1 MDLFNDIDFN
11 DDNDILTSSILSN
24 DVKEIAHRFA
34 EEIDWMKVSYEIYD
48 HYLIILDKD
57 SYEDYNKGE
66 QLTFDNVKLPFNPD
80 CICLTFKF
88 NNNYTRIEYIQVYPY
103 MYSTNKTRISDDD
116 FYAIK
121 FANILYDEYN
131 IITDKIIYGYDDI
144 TYNNVRDSFCV
155 IYNRRRVKSNN
166 DYTISDGFANNFPK
180 LLNIKSECIANI
192 VYVRQ
197 LSIQD
202 ETTCISLLNSLL
214 KQFNKVMVNT
224 CTTCID
230 NIPIYQLDK
239 KNPKFFDILADN
251 SEIRYD
257 GDDYAIIDKNKI
269 NKLNKLNLMEKMNK
283 GKCQQKY
290 INENLFDDFD
300 DILNDTDNN
309 SEILG
314 NQLLPVEKYLLDF
327 FITHDNEDYQYEIYQ
342 TYLIIKSKLSKNIGE
357 FKTPDNDIIPIA
369 VDDIFCIIKF
379 DNTHKNIDYII
390 FNKYDDDENDTVII
404 KLPLFTLQIDLY
416 EQFKVK
422 IKSIYIST
430 NRWHKTLTYGN
441 ADIIA
446 RKAYRGFIENRNIP
460 ENAYE
465 NIPSKILKIGIPKFL
480 TASGEYIDKIYVT
493 TLRFSNI
500 TICFSFLNQLY
511 IHTKDG
517 MVVVDTMNGIKIKDK
532 NFISHKKL
540 IDDRILKE
548 LFYTD
553 MRWFTLHRLFFERL
567 KDKNILKENINQNH
581 LYKSLVESIAIS
593 VKKSIN
599 EDKYDYGHHTPSSHL
614 KQRIQRVLTN
624 KFGYASLREVSRRI
638 GNRDFYIANRTN
650 VPNYPSKFEM
660 AVVERSKKNEDNFR
674 IPISRKGEMDILS
687 DDNIKYVLFP
697 RYIGT
702 SNIDYIVYILDKDD
716 IKEIYDNLKSILDR
730 CKEEIKQGKR
740 DRKTIKVNKSISD
753 KWKNFLAPTAG
764 ADGVC
769 LSNNCLKEL
778 AIDTFKLYNNMY

>member
-24 DVKEIAHRFA
+24 DVEEIAKLFVKN
-34 EEIDWMKVSYEIYD
+34 IDWMKVSYEIYE
-48 HYLIILDKD
+48 HYVIMIDAESYCDSFKDKIYKTIDGD
-57 SYEDYNKGE
+57 S
-66 QLTFDNVKLPFNPD
+66 LPYNPD
-80 CICLTFKF
+80 SICVIFKF
-88 NNNYTRIEYIQVYPY
+88 NETYAQIEYIQVYPY
-103 MYSTNKTRISDDD
+103 LYSINRHIINDDD
-116 FYAIK
+116 FYIIK
-121 FANILYDEYN
+121 FANILYDEYS
-131 IITDKIIYGYDDI
+131 IITQKIIYGFEQI
-144 TYNNVRDSFCV
+144 TYNNIKERFGLS
-155 IYNRRRVKSNN
+155 YNKNRQLSND
-166 DYTISDGFANNFPK
+166 DYKVSNGFATNFPK
-180 LLNIKSECIANI
+180 LLNINQINIARI
-192 VYVRQ
+192 VYIRKIF
-197 LSIQD
+197 IQD
-202 ETTCISLLNSLL
+202 ESTFISLLNSLL
-214 KQFNKVMVNT
+214 KQFNKIILDVS
-224 CTTCID
+224 TTYID
-230 NIPIYQLDK
+230 NIPIYKYDT
-239 KNPKFFDILADN
+239 KNLQFFNVLTTNFETTKIGEENIIITKDI
-251 SEIRYD
+251 
-257 GDDYAIIDKNKI
+257 I

-300 DILNDTDNN
+300 DILNDTGNN
-309 SEILG
+309 PEILG
-314 NQLLPVEKYLLDF
+314 NQLLPVEEYLLNF
-327 FITHDNEDYQYEIYQ
+327 FKTHDNEDYQYEIYQ
-342 TYLIIKSKLSKNIGE
+342 TYLIIKSKLSKNMGE

-379 DNTHKNIDYII
+379 DNKHKNIDYII
-390 FNKYDDDENDTVII
+390 FNKYDCETNTVRI

-430 NRWHKTLTYGN
+430 NRWRETLTYGN
-441 ADIIA
+441 PDIIA
-446 RKAYRGFIENRNIP
+446 RQAYRGFIENRNIP

-480 TASGEYIDKIYVT
+480 TATGKEIRNIYIT

-500 TICFSFLNQLY
+500 TICFSFLYQLY
-511 IHTKDG
+511 
-517 MVVVDTMNGIKIKDK
+517 MQSYSLYVDTMNGIKIKDK
-532 NFISHKKL
+532 NFVSHKKL
-540 IDDRILKE
+540 RDNRILRE

-553 MRWFTLHRLFFERL
+553 ERWFLLGFGYFKEL
-567 KDKNILKENINQNH
+567 KFKNILKENINQNH

-624 KFGYASLREVSRRI
+624 KFGYASLREVSMRI

-660 AVVERSKKNEDNFR
+660 AVVERSKNNEDNFR

-702 SNIDYIVYILDKDD
+702 NNIDYIVYILDKDD
-716 IKEIYDNLKSILDR
+716 IKEIYDKLKSILDR

-753 KWKNFLAPTAG
+753 KWKNFLAPTPG

-778 AIDTFKLYNNMY
+778 AVDTFKLYDKNY

>member
-48 HYLIILDKD
+48 HYLIMLDKD
-57 SYEDYNKGE
+57 CYKDYNKGE

-80 CICLTFKF
+80 CIYLTFKF

-121 FANILYDEYN
+121 FANILYDEYE

-155 IYNRRRVKSNN
+155 IYNRRRAKSNN
-166 DYTISDGFANNFPK
+166 DYTISDGFASNFPK

-257 GDDYAIIDKNKI
+257 GDDYAIIDKNTI
-269 NKLNKLNLMEKMNK
+269 NKLKQVSEKMN
-283 GKCQQKY
+283 
-290 INENLFDDFD
+290 
-300 DILNDTDNN
+300 NN
-309 SEILG
+309 
-314 NQLLPVEKYLLDF
+314 Q
-327 FITHDNEDYQYEIYQ
+327 
-342 TYLIIKSKLSKNIGE
+342 
-357 FKTPDNDIIPIA
+357 
-369 VDDIFCIIKF
+369 
-379 DNTHKNIDYII
+379 
-390 FNKYDDDENDTVII
+390 
-404 KLPLFTLQIDLY
+404 
-416 EQFKVK
+416 
-422 IKSIYIST
+422 
-430 NRWHKTLTYGN
+430 
-441 ADIIA
+441 
-446 RKAYRGFIENRNIP
+446 
-460 ENAYE
+460 
-465 NIPSKILKIGIPKFL
+465 
-480 TASGEYIDKIYVT
+480 
-493 TLRFSNI
+493 
-500 TICFSFLNQLY
+500 
-511 IHTKDG
+511 
-517 MVVVDTMNGIKIKDK
+517 
-532 NFISHKKL
+532 
-540 IDDRILKE
+540 
-548 LFYTD
+548 
-553 MRWFTLHRLFFERL
+553 
-567 KDKNILKENINQNH
+567 
-581 LYKSLVESIAIS
+581 LYKSLIESIAVS

-599 EDKYDYGHHTPSSHL
+599 EDKYDYGHHAPSSHL

-778 AIDTFKLYNNMY
+778 AVDTFKLYDNMY

>member
-11 DDNDILTSSILSN
+11 DDNDILLSSILSN
-24 DVKEIAHRFA
+24 DVEEIAKLFVKN
-34 EEIDWMKVSYEIYD
+34 IDWMKVSYEIYE
-48 HYLIILDKD
+48 HYVIIVDEESYCESFKDKIYKTIDGD
-57 SYEDYNKGE
+57 S
-66 QLTFDNVKLPFNPD
+66 LPYNPD
-80 CICLTFKF
+80 SIYVIFKF
-88 NNNYTRIEYIQVYPY
+88 NETYAQIEYIQVYPY
-103 MYSTNKTRISDDD
+103 LYSINRHIINDDD
-116 FYAIK
+116 FYIIK
-121 FANILYDEYN
+121 FANILYDKYS
-131 IITDKIIYGYDDI
+131 IITQKIIYGFERI
-144 TYNNVRDSFCV
+144 AYNNIKERFGLS
-155 IYNRRRVKSNN
+155 YNKNRQLSND
-166 DYTISDGFANNFPK
+166 DYKVSNGFATNFPK
-180 LLNIKSECIANI
+180 LLNINQINIAHI
-192 VYVRQ
+192 VYIRKI
-197 LSIQD
+197 SIQD
-202 ETTCISLLNSLL
+202 ESTFISLLNSLL

-239 KNPKFFDILADN
+239 KNPKFFDILANN
-251 SEIRYD
+251 SEIRYE
-257 GDDYAIIDKNKI
+257 GDDYAIIDKNTI
-269 NKLNKLNLMEKMNK
+269 NKLNKLNLMEKINK
-283 GKCQQKY
+283 RKCQQKY

-314 NQLLPVEKYLLDF
+314 NQLLPVEEYLLNF
-327 FITHDNEDYQYEIYQ
+327 FKTHDNEDYQYEIYQ
-342 TYLIIKSKLSKNIGE
+342 TYLIIKSKLSKNMGE

-369 VDDIFCIIKF
+369 VDDIYCIIKF
-379 DNTHKNIDYII
+379 DNKHKNIDYII
-390 FNKYDDDENDTVII
+390 FNKYDGETDTVRI

-430 NRWHKTLTYGN
+430 NRWRKTLTYGN
-441 ADIIA
+441 SDIIA
-446 RKAYRGFIENRNIP
+446 RQAYRGFIENRNIP

-480 TASGEYIDKIYVT
+480 TATGEKIENIYIT

-500 TICFSFLNQLY
+500 TICFSFLYQLY
-511 IHTKDG
+511 MHSRYLY
-517 MVVVDTMNGIKIKDK
+517 VDTMNGIKIKDK
-532 NFISHKKL
+532 NFVSHKK
-540 IDDRILKE
+540 IRDDWMLRD
-548 LFYTD
+548 LFYTNN
-553 MRWFTLHRLFFERL
+553 RWFLLHTTFFDQL
-567 KDKNILKENINQNH
+567 KDENILKENINQNH
-581 LYKSLVESIAIS
+581 LYKSLLESIAVS

-599 EDKYDYGHHTPSSHL
+599 EDKYDYGHHAPSSHL
-614 KQRIQRVLTN
+614 KQRIQHVLTN

-650 VPNYPSKFEM
+650 VPNYPSKFEI

-778 AIDTFKLYNNMY
+778 AVDTFKLYDKNY

>member
-24 DVKEIAHRFA
+24 DVKEIADRFA

-48 HYLIILDKD
+48 HYLIMLDKD
-57 SYEDYNKGE
+57 CYKDYNKGE

-80 CICLTFKF
+80 CIYLTFKF

-103 MYSTNKTRISDDD
+103 LYSTNKTRIVDDD
-116 FYAIK
+116 FYVIK
-121 FANILYDEYN
+121 FANILYDEYD
-131 IITDKIIYGYDDI
+131 IIIDKIIYGYDNI
-144 TYNNVRDSFCV
+144 AYNNVRDSFCV
-155 IYNRRRVKSNN
+155 IYNKQRAHSNN

-230 NIPIYQLDK
+230 NIPIYQFDK
-239 KNPKFFDILADN
+239 RNPKFFDILADN
-251 SEIRYD
+251 SKIRYD
-257 GDDYAIIDKNKI
+257 GDDYAIIDKNTI
-269 NKLNKLNLMEKMNK
+269 NKLKQVSEKMN
-283 GKCQQKY
+283 
-290 INENLFDDFD
+290 
-300 DILNDTDNN
+300 NN
-309 SEILG
+309 
-314 NQLLPVEKYLLDF
+314 Q
-327 FITHDNEDYQYEIYQ
+327 
-342 TYLIIKSKLSKNIGE
+342 
-357 FKTPDNDIIPIA
+357 
-369 VDDIFCIIKF
+369 
-379 DNTHKNIDYII
+379 
-390 FNKYDDDENDTVII
+390 
-404 KLPLFTLQIDLY
+404 
-416 EQFKVK
+416 
-422 IKSIYIST
+422 
-430 NRWHKTLTYGN
+430 
-441 ADIIA
+441 
-446 RKAYRGFIENRNIP
+446 
-460 ENAYE
+460 
-465 NIPSKILKIGIPKFL
+465 
-480 TASGEYIDKIYVT
+480 
-493 TLRFSNI
+493 
-500 TICFSFLNQLY
+500 
-511 IHTKDG
+511 
-517 MVVVDTMNGIKIKDK
+517 
-532 NFISHKKL
+532 
-540 IDDRILKE
+540 
-548 LFYTD
+548 
-553 MRWFTLHRLFFERL
+553 
-567 KDKNILKENINQNH
+567 
-581 LYKSLVESIAIS
+581 LYKSLIESIAVS

-599 EDKYDYGHHTPSSHL
+599 EDKYDYGHHAPSSHL

-650 VPNYPSKFEM
+650 VPNYPSKFEI

-778 AIDTFKLYNNMY
+778 AVDTFKLYYNMY

>member
-11 DDNDILTSSILSN
+11 DDNDILASSILSN

-48 HYLIILDKD
+48 HYLIMLDKD
-57 SYEDYNKGE
+57 CYKDYNKGE

-80 CICLTFKF
+80 CIYLTFKF

-116 FYAIK
+116 FYIIK

-155 IYNRRRVKSNN
+155 IYNKQRAHSSN

-224 CTTCID
+224 FTTCID

-257 GDDYAIIDKNKI
+257 GDDYAIIDKNTI
-269 NKLNKLNLMEKMNK
+269 NKLKQVSEKMN
-283 GKCQQKY
+283 
-290 INENLFDDFD
+290 
-300 DILNDTDNN
+300 NN
-309 SEILG
+309 
-314 NQLLPVEKYLLDF
+314 Q
-327 FITHDNEDYQYEIYQ
+327 
-342 TYLIIKSKLSKNIGE
+342 
-357 FKTPDNDIIPIA
+357 
-369 VDDIFCIIKF
+369 
-379 DNTHKNIDYII
+379 
-390 FNKYDDDENDTVII
+390 
-404 KLPLFTLQIDLY
+404 
-416 EQFKVK
+416 
-422 IKSIYIST
+422 
-430 NRWHKTLTYGN
+430 
-441 ADIIA
+441 
-446 RKAYRGFIENRNIP
+446 
-460 ENAYE
+460 
-465 NIPSKILKIGIPKFL
+465 
-480 TASGEYIDKIYVT
+480 
-493 TLRFSNI
+493 
-500 TICFSFLNQLY
+500 
-511 IHTKDG
+511 
-517 MVVVDTMNGIKIKDK
+517 
-532 NFISHKKL
+532 
-540 IDDRILKE
+540 
-548 LFYTD
+548 
-553 MRWFTLHRLFFERL
+553 
-567 KDKNILKENINQNH
+567 
-581 LYKSLVESIAIS
+581 LYKSLIESIAVS

-599 EDKYDYGHHTPSSHL
+599 EDKYDYGHHAPSSHL

-650 VPNYPSKFEM
+650 VPNYPSKFEI

-778 AIDTFKLYNNMY
+778 AVDTFKLYDNMY

>member
-48 HYLIILDKD
+48 HYLIMLDKD
-57 SYEDYNKGE
+57 CYKDYNKGE

-80 CICLTFKF
+80 CIYLTFKF

-103 MYSTNKTRISDDD
+103 LYSTNKTLIVDDD
-116 FYAIK
+116 FYVIK

-131 IITDKIIYGYDDI
+131 IITDKIIYGYDNI
-144 TYNNVRDSFCV
+144 AYNNVRDSFCV
-155 IYNRRRVKSNN
+155 IYNKQRAHSNN

-230 NIPIYQLDK
+230 NIPIYQFDK
-239 KNPKFFDILADN
+239 RNPKFFDILADN

-257 GDDYAIIDKNKI
+257 GDDYAIIDKNTI
-269 NKLNKLNLMEKMNK
+269 NKLKQVSEKMN
-283 GKCQQKY
+283 
-290 INENLFDDFD
+290 
-300 DILNDTDNN
+300 NN
-309 SEILG
+309 
-314 NQLLPVEKYLLDF
+314 Q
-327 FITHDNEDYQYEIYQ
+327 
-342 TYLIIKSKLSKNIGE
+342 
-357 FKTPDNDIIPIA
+357 
-369 VDDIFCIIKF
+369 
-379 DNTHKNIDYII
+379 
-390 FNKYDDDENDTVII
+390 
-404 KLPLFTLQIDLY
+404 
-416 EQFKVK
+416 
-422 IKSIYIST
+422 
-430 NRWHKTLTYGN
+430 
-441 ADIIA
+441 
-446 RKAYRGFIENRNIP
+446 
-460 ENAYE
+460 
-465 NIPSKILKIGIPKFL
+465 
-480 TASGEYIDKIYVT
+480 
-493 TLRFSNI
+493 
-500 TICFSFLNQLY
+500 
-511 IHTKDG
+511 
-517 MVVVDTMNGIKIKDK
+517 
-532 NFISHKKL
+532 
-540 IDDRILKE
+540 
-548 LFYTD
+548 
-553 MRWFTLHRLFFERL
+553 
-567 KDKNILKENINQNH
+567 
-581 LYKSLVESIAIS
+581 LYKSLIESIAVS

-599 EDKYDYGHHTPSSHL
+599 EDKYDYGHHAPSSHL

-650 VPNYPSKFEM
+650 IPNYPSKFEI

-778 AIDTFKLYNNMY
+778 AVDTFKLYDNMY

>member
-48 HYLIILDKD
+48 HYLIMLDKD
-57 SYEDYNKGE
+57 CYKDYNKGE

-80 CICLTFKF
+80 CIYLTFKF

-116 FYAIK
+116 FYIIK

-155 IYNRRRVKSNN
+155 IYNKQRAHSNN

-202 ETTCISLLNSLL
+202 QTTCISLLNSLL

-230 NIPIYQLDK
+230 NIPIYQFDK
-239 KNPKFFDILADN
+239 RNPKFFDILADN

-257 GDDYAIIDKNKI
+257 GDDYAIIDKNTI
-269 NKLNKLNLMEKMNK
+269 NKLKQVSEKMN
-283 GKCQQKY
+283 
-290 INENLFDDFD
+290 
-300 DILNDTDNN
+300 NN
-309 SEILG
+309 
-314 NQLLPVEKYLLDF
+314 Q
-327 FITHDNEDYQYEIYQ
+327 
-342 TYLIIKSKLSKNIGE
+342 
-357 FKTPDNDIIPIA
+357 
-369 VDDIFCIIKF
+369 
-379 DNTHKNIDYII
+379 
-390 FNKYDDDENDTVII
+390 
-404 KLPLFTLQIDLY
+404 
-416 EQFKVK
+416 
-422 IKSIYIST
+422 
-430 NRWHKTLTYGN
+430 
-441 ADIIA
+441 
-446 RKAYRGFIENRNIP
+446 
-460 ENAYE
+460 
-465 NIPSKILKIGIPKFL
+465 
-480 TASGEYIDKIYVT
+480 
-493 TLRFSNI
+493 
-500 TICFSFLNQLY
+500 
-511 IHTKDG
+511 
-517 MVVVDTMNGIKIKDK
+517 
-532 NFISHKKL
+532 
-540 IDDRILKE
+540 
-548 LFYTD
+548 
-553 MRWFTLHRLFFERL
+553 
-567 KDKNILKENINQNH
+567 
-581 LYKSLVESIAIS
+581 LYKSLIESIAVS

-599 EDKYDYGHHTPSSHL
+599 EDKYDYGHHAPSSHL

-650 VPNYPSKFEM
+650 VPNYPSKFEI

-753 KWKNFLAPTAG
+753 KLKNFLAPNAG

-778 AIDTFKLYNNMY
+778 AIDTFKLYNKNY

>member
-48 HYLIILDKD
+48 HYLIMLDKD
-57 SYEDYNKGE
+57 CYKDYNKGE

-80 CICLTFKF
+80 CIYLTFKF

-103 MYSTNKTRISDDD
+103 MYSTNKTRIVDDD
-116 FYAIK
+116 FYIIK

-155 IYNRRRVKSNN
+155 IYNKQRAHSSN

-202 ETTCISLLNSLL
+202 QTTCISLLNSLL

-224 CTTCID
+224 CTNCID

-257 GDDYAIIDKNKI
+257 GDDYAIIDKNTI
-269 NKLNKLNLMEKMNK
+269 NKLKQVSEKMN
-283 GKCQQKY
+283 
-290 INENLFDDFD
+290 
-300 DILNDTDNN
+300 NN
-309 SEILG
+309 
-314 NQLLPVEKYLLDF
+314 Q
-327 FITHDNEDYQYEIYQ
+327 
-342 TYLIIKSKLSKNIGE
+342 
-357 FKTPDNDIIPIA
+357 
-369 VDDIFCIIKF
+369 
-379 DNTHKNIDYII
+379 
-390 FNKYDDDENDTVII
+390 
-404 KLPLFTLQIDLY
+404 
-416 EQFKVK
+416 
-422 IKSIYIST
+422 
-430 NRWHKTLTYGN
+430 
-441 ADIIA
+441 
-446 RKAYRGFIENRNIP
+446 
-460 ENAYE
+460 
-465 NIPSKILKIGIPKFL
+465 
-480 TASGEYIDKIYVT
+480 
-493 TLRFSNI
+493 
-500 TICFSFLNQLY
+500 
-511 IHTKDG
+511 
-517 MVVVDTMNGIKIKDK
+517 
-532 NFISHKKL
+532 
-540 IDDRILKE
+540 
-548 LFYTD
+548 
-553 MRWFTLHRLFFERL
+553 
-567 KDKNILKENINQNH
+567 
-581 LYKSLVESIAIS
+581 LYKSLIESIAVS

-599 EDKYDYGHHTPSSHL
+599 EDKYDYGHHAPSSHL

-650 VPNYPSKFEM
+650 VPNYPSKFEI

-674 IPISRKGEMDILS
+674 IPISHKGEMDILS

-778 AIDTFKLYNNMY
+778 AVDTFKLYDNMY

>member
-34 EEIDWMKVSYEIYD
+34 KEIDWMKVSYEIYD
-48 HYLIILDKD
+48 HYLIMLDKD
-57 SYEDYNKGE
+57 CYKDYNKGE
-66 QLTFDNVKLPFNPD
+66 QLTYDNVKLPFNPD
-80 CICLTFKF
+80 CIYLTFKF

-116 FYAIK
+116 FYIIK

-155 IYNRRRVKSNN
+155 IYNKQRAHSNN

-180 LLNIKSECIANI
+180 LLNIKSECIANM

-202 ETTCISLLNSLL
+202 QTTCISLLNSLL

-257 GDDYAIIDKNKI
+257 GDYYAIIDKNTI
-269 NKLNKLNLMEKMNK
+269 NKLKQVSEKMN
-283 GKCQQKY
+283 
-290 INENLFDDFD
+290 
-300 DILNDTDNN
+300 NN
-309 SEILG
+309 
-314 NQLLPVEKYLLDF
+314 Q
-327 FITHDNEDYQYEIYQ
+327 
-342 TYLIIKSKLSKNIGE
+342 
-357 FKTPDNDIIPIA
+357 
-369 VDDIFCIIKF
+369 
-379 DNTHKNIDYII
+379 
-390 FNKYDDDENDTVII
+390 
-404 KLPLFTLQIDLY
+404 
-416 EQFKVK
+416 
-422 IKSIYIST
+422 
-430 NRWHKTLTYGN
+430 
-441 ADIIA
+441 
-446 RKAYRGFIENRNIP
+446 
-460 ENAYE
+460 
-465 NIPSKILKIGIPKFL
+465 
-480 TASGEYIDKIYVT
+480 
-493 TLRFSNI
+493 
-500 TICFSFLNQLY
+500 
-511 IHTKDG
+511 
-517 MVVVDTMNGIKIKDK
+517 
-532 NFISHKKL
+532 
-540 IDDRILKE
+540 
-548 LFYTD
+548 
-553 MRWFTLHRLFFERL
+553 
-567 KDKNILKENINQNH
+567 
-581 LYKSLVESIAIS
+581 LYKSLIESIAVS

-599 EDKYDYGHHTPSSHL
+599 EDKYDDGHHAPSSHL

-650 VPNYPSKFEM
+650 VPNYPSKFEI

-674 IPISRKGEMDILS
+674 IPISRKGELDILS
-687 DDNIKYVLFP
+687 DDNIKYILFP

-778 AIDTFKLYNNMY
+778 AIDTFKLYNNIY

>member
-48 HYLIILDKD
+48 HYLIMLDKD
-57 SYEDYNKGE
+57 CYKDYNKGE

-80 CICLTFKF
+80 CIYLTFKF

-116 FYAIK
+116 FYIIK

-155 IYNRRRVKSNN
+155 IYNRRRAKSNN
-166 DYTISDGFANNFPK
+166 DYTISDGFASNFPK

-257 GDDYAIIDKNKI
+257 GDDYAIIDKNTI
-269 NKLNKLNLMEKMNK
+269 NKLKQVSEKMN
-283 GKCQQKY
+283 
-290 INENLFDDFD
+290 
-300 DILNDTDNN
+300 NN
-309 SEILG
+309 
-314 NQLLPVEKYLLDF
+314 Q
-327 FITHDNEDYQYEIYQ
+327 
-342 TYLIIKSKLSKNIGE
+342 
-357 FKTPDNDIIPIA
+357 
-369 VDDIFCIIKF
+369 
-379 DNTHKNIDYII
+379 
-390 FNKYDDDENDTVII
+390 
-404 KLPLFTLQIDLY
+404 
-416 EQFKVK
+416 
-422 IKSIYIST
+422 
-430 NRWHKTLTYGN
+430 
-441 ADIIA
+441 
-446 RKAYRGFIENRNIP
+446 
-460 ENAYE
+460 
-465 NIPSKILKIGIPKFL
+465 
-480 TASGEYIDKIYVT
+480 
-493 TLRFSNI
+493 
-500 TICFSFLNQLY
+500 
-511 IHTKDG
+511 
-517 MVVVDTMNGIKIKDK
+517 
-532 NFISHKKL
+532 
-540 IDDRILKE
+540 
-548 LFYTD
+548 
-553 MRWFTLHRLFFERL
+553 
-567 KDKNILKENINQNH
+567 
-581 LYKSLVESIAIS
+581 LYKSLIESIAVS

-599 EDKYDYGHHTPSSHL
+599 EDKYDYGHHAPSSHL

-650 VPNYPSKFEM
+650 VPNYPSKFEI

-702 SNIDYIVYILDKDD
+702 SNIEYIVYILP
-716 IKEIYDNLKSILDR
+716 IYDIM
-730 CKEEIKQGKR
+730 EI
-740 DRKTIKVNKSISD
+740 
-753 KWKNFLAPTAG
+753 
-764 ADGVC
+764 
-769 LSNNCLKEL
+769 
-778 AIDTFKLYNNMY
+778 

>member
-11 DDNDILTSSILSN
+11 DDNDILASSILSN
-24 DVKEIAHRFA
+24 DVEEIAHRFA

-48 HYLIILDKD
+48 HYLIMLDKD
-57 SYEDYNKGE
+57 CYKDYNKGE
-66 QLTFDNVKLPFNPD
+66 QLTYDNVKLPFNPD
-80 CICLTFKF
+80 CIYLTFKF

-103 MYSTNKTRISDDD
+103 MYSTNKTRISDND
-116 FYAIK
+116 FYIIK
-121 FANILYDEYN
+121 FANILYDEYD

-155 IYNRRRVKSNN
+155 IYNKQRAHSNN
-166 DYTISDGFANNFPK
+166 DYPISDGFANNFPK

-230 NIPIYQLDK
+230 NIPIYQFDK
-239 KNPKFFDILADN
+239 RNPKFFDILADN

-257 GDDYAIIDKNKI
+257 GDDYAIIDKNTI
-269 NKLNKLNLMEKMNK
+269 NKLKQVSEKMN
-283 GKCQQKY
+283 
-290 INENLFDDFD
+290 
-300 DILNDTDNN
+300 NN
-309 SEILG
+309 
-314 NQLLPVEKYLLDF
+314 Q
-327 FITHDNEDYQYEIYQ
+327 
-342 TYLIIKSKLSKNIGE
+342 
-357 FKTPDNDIIPIA
+357 
-369 VDDIFCIIKF
+369 
-379 DNTHKNIDYII
+379 
-390 FNKYDDDENDTVII
+390 
-404 KLPLFTLQIDLY
+404 
-416 EQFKVK
+416 
-422 IKSIYIST
+422 
-430 NRWHKTLTYGN
+430 
-441 ADIIA
+441 
-446 RKAYRGFIENRNIP
+446 
-460 ENAYE
+460 
-465 NIPSKILKIGIPKFL
+465 
-480 TASGEYIDKIYVT
+480 
-493 TLRFSNI
+493 
-500 TICFSFLNQLY
+500 
-511 IHTKDG
+511 
-517 MVVVDTMNGIKIKDK
+517 
-532 NFISHKKL
+532 
-540 IDDRILKE
+540 
-548 LFYTD
+548 
-553 MRWFTLHRLFFERL
+553 
-567 KDKNILKENINQNH
+567 
-581 LYKSLVESIAIS
+581 LYKSLIESIAVS

-599 EDKYDYGHHTPSSHL
+599 EDKYDYGHHAPSSHL

-650 VPNYPSKFEM
+650 VPNYPSKFEI

-778 AIDTFKLYNNMY
+778 AVDTFKLYDNMY

>member
-48 HYLIILDKD
+48 HYLIMLDKD
-57 SYEDYNKGE
+57 CYKDYNKGE

-80 CICLTFKF
+80 CIYLTFKF

-116 FYAIK
+116 FYIIK

-155 IYNRRRVKSNN
+155 IYNRRRAKSNN
-166 DYTISDGFANNFPK
+166 DYTISDGFASNFPK

-257 GDDYAIIDKNKI
+257 GDDYAIIDKNTI
-269 NKLNKLNLMEKMNK
+269 NKLKQVSEKMN
-283 GKCQQKY
+283 
-290 INENLFDDFD
+290 
-300 DILNDTDNN
+300 NN
-309 SEILG
+309 
-314 NQLLPVEKYLLDF
+314 Q
-327 FITHDNEDYQYEIYQ
+327 
-342 TYLIIKSKLSKNIGE
+342 
-357 FKTPDNDIIPIA
+357 
-369 VDDIFCIIKF
+369 
-379 DNTHKNIDYII
+379 
-390 FNKYDDDENDTVII
+390 
-404 KLPLFTLQIDLY
+404 
-416 EQFKVK
+416 
-422 IKSIYIST
+422 
-430 NRWHKTLTYGN
+430 
-441 ADIIA
+441 
-446 RKAYRGFIENRNIP
+446 
-460 ENAYE
+460 
-465 NIPSKILKIGIPKFL
+465 
-480 TASGEYIDKIYVT
+480 
-493 TLRFSNI
+493 
-500 TICFSFLNQLY
+500 
-511 IHTKDG
+511 
-517 MVVVDTMNGIKIKDK
+517 
-532 NFISHKKL
+532 
-540 IDDRILKE
+540 
-548 LFYTD
+548 
-553 MRWFTLHRLFFERL
+553 
-567 KDKNILKENINQNH
+567 
-581 LYKSLVESIAIS
+581 LYKSLIESIAVS

-599 EDKYDYGHHTPSSHL
+599 EDKYDYGHHAPSSHL

-650 VPNYPSKFEM
+650 VPNYPSKFEI

-778 AIDTFKLYNNMY
+778 AVDIFKLYNNMY

>member
-48 HYLIILDKD
+48 HYLIMLDKD
-57 SYEDYNKGE
+57 CYKDYNKGE

-80 CICLTFKF
+80 CIYLTFKF

-116 FYAIK
+116 FYIIK

-155 IYNRRRVKSNN
+155 IYNRRRAKSNN

-202 ETTCISLLNSLL
+202 QTTCISLLNSLL

-230 NIPIYQLDK
+230 NIPIYQFDK
-239 KNPKFFDILADN
+239 RNPKFFDILADN

-257 GDDYAIIDKNKI
+257 GDDYAIIDKNTI
-269 NKLNKLNLMEKMNK
+269 NKLKQVSEKMN
-283 GKCQQKY
+283 
-290 INENLFDDFD
+290 
-300 DILNDTDNN
+300 NN
-309 SEILG
+309 
-314 NQLLPVEKYLLDF
+314 Q
-327 FITHDNEDYQYEIYQ
+327 
-342 TYLIIKSKLSKNIGE
+342 
-357 FKTPDNDIIPIA
+357 
-369 VDDIFCIIKF
+369 
-379 DNTHKNIDYII
+379 
-390 FNKYDDDENDTVII
+390 
-404 KLPLFTLQIDLY
+404 
-416 EQFKVK
+416 
-422 IKSIYIST
+422 
-430 NRWHKTLTYGN
+430 
-441 ADIIA
+441 
-446 RKAYRGFIENRNIP
+446 
-460 ENAYE
+460 
-465 NIPSKILKIGIPKFL
+465 
-480 TASGEYIDKIYVT
+480 
-493 TLRFSNI
+493 
-500 TICFSFLNQLY
+500 
-511 IHTKDG
+511 
-517 MVVVDTMNGIKIKDK
+517 
-532 NFISHKKL
+532 
-540 IDDRILKE
+540 
-548 LFYTD
+548 
-553 MRWFTLHRLFFERL
+553 
-567 KDKNILKENINQNH
+567 
-581 LYKSLVESIAIS
+581 LYKSLIESIAIS

-599 EDKYDYGHHTPSSHL
+599 EDKYDYGHHAPSSHL

-650 VPNYPSKFEM
+650 VPNYPSKFEI

-740 DRKTIKVNKSISD
+740 GRKAIKVNKSISD

-778 AIDTFKLYNNMY
+778 AVDTFKLYNNMY

>member
-48 HYLIILDKD
+48 HYLVMLDKD
-57 SYEDYNKGE
+57 CYKDYNKGE
-66 QLTFDNVKLPFNPD
+66 QLTYDNVKLPFNPD
-80 CICLTFKF
+80 CIYLIFKF
-88 NNNYTRIEYIQVYPY
+88 NSNYTRIEYIQVYPY

-116 FYAIK
+116 FYVIK
-121 FANILYDEYN
+121 FANILYDEYE

-144 TYNNVRDSFCV
+144 TDNNVRDSFCV
-155 IYNRRRVKSNN
+155 IYNKQRAHSNN

-224 CTTCID
+224 CTTFID

-257 GDDYAIIDKNKI
+257 GDDYAIIDKNTI
-269 NKLNKLNLMEKMNK
+269 NKLKYVSEKMN
-283 GKCQQKY
+283 
-290 INENLFDDFD
+290 
-300 DILNDTDNN
+300 NN
-309 SEILG
+309 
-314 NQLLPVEKYLLDF
+314 Q
-327 FITHDNEDYQYEIYQ
+327 
-342 TYLIIKSKLSKNIGE
+342 
-357 FKTPDNDIIPIA
+357 
-369 VDDIFCIIKF
+369 
-379 DNTHKNIDYII
+379 
-390 FNKYDDDENDTVII
+390 
-404 KLPLFTLQIDLY
+404 
-416 EQFKVK
+416 
-422 IKSIYIST
+422 
-430 NRWHKTLTYGN
+430 
-441 ADIIA
+441 
-446 RKAYRGFIENRNIP
+446 
-460 ENAYE
+460 
-465 NIPSKILKIGIPKFL
+465 
-480 TASGEYIDKIYVT
+480 
-493 TLRFSNI
+493 
-500 TICFSFLNQLY
+500 
-511 IHTKDG
+511 
-517 MVVVDTMNGIKIKDK
+517 
-532 NFISHKKL
+532 
-540 IDDRILKE
+540 
-548 LFYTD
+548 
-553 MRWFTLHRLFFERL
+553 
-567 KDKNILKENINQNH
+567 
-581 LYKSLVESIAIS
+581 LYKSLIESIAVS

-599 EDKYDYGHHTPSSHL
+599 EDKYDYGHHAPSSHL

-650 VPNYPSKFEM
+650 VPNYPSKFEI

-778 AIDTFKLYNNMY
+778 AVDTFKLYDNMY

>member
-48 HYLIILDKD
+48 HYLIMLDKD
-57 SYEDYNKGE
+57 CYKDYNKGE

-80 CICLTFKF
+80 CVYLTFKF
-88 NNNYTRIEYIQVYPY
+88 NNNYTKIEYIQVYPY
-103 MYSTNKTRISDDD
+103 IYSTNKTLIVDDD
-116 FYAIK
+116 FYIIK

-131 IITDKIIYGYDDI
+131 IITDKIIYGYDNI
-144 TYNNVRDSFCV
+144 AYNNVRDSFCV
-155 IYNRRRVKSNN
+155 IYNKQRAHSNN
-166 DYTISDGFANNFPK
+166 DYPISDGFASNFPK

-230 NIPIYQLDK
+230 NISIYQLDK

-269 NKLNKLNLMEKMNK
+269 NKLKQVSEKMN
-283 GKCQQKY
+283 
-290 INENLFDDFD
+290 
-300 DILNDTDNN
+300 NN
-309 SEILG
+309 
-314 NQLLPVEKYLLDF
+314 Q
-327 FITHDNEDYQYEIYQ
+327 
-342 TYLIIKSKLSKNIGE
+342 
-357 FKTPDNDIIPIA
+357 
-369 VDDIFCIIKF
+369 
-379 DNTHKNIDYII
+379 
-390 FNKYDDDENDTVII
+390 
-404 KLPLFTLQIDLY
+404 
-416 EQFKVK
+416 
-422 IKSIYIST
+422 
-430 NRWHKTLTYGN
+430 
-441 ADIIA
+441 
-446 RKAYRGFIENRNIP
+446 
-460 ENAYE
+460 
-465 NIPSKILKIGIPKFL
+465 
-480 TASGEYIDKIYVT
+480 
-493 TLRFSNI
+493 
-500 TICFSFLNQLY
+500 
-511 IHTKDG
+511 
-517 MVVVDTMNGIKIKDK
+517 
-532 NFISHKKL
+532 
-540 IDDRILKE
+540 
-548 LFYTD
+548 
-553 MRWFTLHRLFFERL
+553 
-567 KDKNILKENINQNH
+567 
-581 LYKSLVESIAIS
+581 LYKSLIESIAVS

-599 EDKYDYGHHTPSSHL
+599 EDKYDYGHHAPSSHL

-650 VPNYPSKFEM
+650 VPNYPSKFEI

-702 SNIDYIVYILDKDD
+702 NNIDYIVYILDKDD

-753 KWKNFLAPTAG
+753 KWKNFLAPTPG

-778 AIDTFKLYNNMY
+778 AVDTFKLYYNMY

>member
-1 MDLFNDIDFN
+1 MGLFDDIDFN
-11 DDNDILTSSILSN
+11 DDNDILISSILSN
-24 DVKEIAHRFA
+24 DVEEIAHRFA
-34 EEIDWMKVSYEIYD
+34 KEINWMKVSYEIYD
-48 HYLIILDKD
+48 HYLIMLDKD
-57 SYEDYNKGE
+57 CYTDYNKSE
-66 QLTFDNVKLPFNPD
+66 LLTFDNVKLPFNPD
-80 CICLTFKF
+80 CVCLTFKF
-88 NNNYTRIEYIQVYPY
+88 NNNYTKIEYIQVYPY
-103 MYSTNKTRISDDD
+103 MYSNNKTCIVDDD
-116 FYAIK
+116 FYIIK
-121 FANILYDEYN
+121 FANILYDEYG
-131 IITDKIIYGYDDI
+131 IIIDKIIYGYDDI

-155 IYNRRRVKSNN
+155 IYNKQRAHSNN
-166 DYTISDGFANNFPK
+166 DYTISDVFANNFQK

-251 SEIRYD
+251 SEIRYE

-269 NKLNKLNLMEKMNK
+269 NKLNKLNLMGKMNK
-283 GKCQQKY
+283 EKYQQKY

-314 NQLLPVEKYLLDF
+314 NQLLPVEKYLLNF

-342 TYLIIKSKLSKNIGE
+342 TYLIIKSNLSKNMGE

-369 VDDIFCIIKF
+369 VDDIYCIIKF
-379 DNTHKNIDYII
+379 DNTYKNIDYII

-430 NRWHKTLTYGN
+430 NRWNKTLTYGN

-465 NIPSKILKIGIPKFL
+465 NIPSKILTIGIPKFL

-540 IDDRILKE
+540 MDDRILKE

-599 EDKYDYGHHTPSSHL
+599 EDKYDYGHHAPSSHL

-624 KFGYASLREVSRRI
+624 KFGYASLREVSMRI

-650 VPNYPSKFEM
+650 VPNYPSKFEI

-716 IKEIYDNLKSILDR
+716 IKEIYNKLKSILDR

-753 KWKNFLAPTAG
+753 KWKNFLAPTPG

-778 AIDTFKLYNNMY
+778 AVDTFKLYYNMY

>member
-24 DVKEIAHRFA
+24 DVKEIADRFA
-34 EEIDWMKVSYEIYD
+34 KEIDWMKVSYEIYD
-48 HYLIILDKD
+48 HYLIMLDKD
-57 SYEDYNKGE
+57 CYTDYNKGE
-66 QLTFDNVKLPFNPD
+66 LLTFNNVKLPFNPD
-80 CICLTFKF
+80 CVYLTFKF
-88 NNNYTRIEYIQVYPY
+88 NNNYTKIEYIQVYPY
-103 MYSTNKTRISDDD
+103 IYSTNKTLIVDDD
-116 FYAIK
+116 FYVIK

-131 IITDKIIYGYDDI
+131 IITDKIIYGYNNI
-144 TYNNVRDSFCV
+144 VYNNVRDSFCV
-155 IYNRRRVKSNN
+155 IYNKQRAHSNN
-166 DYTISDGFANNFPK
+166 DYPISDGFASNFPK

-197 LSIQD
+197 LFIQD

-230 NIPIYQLDK
+230 NIPIYQFDK
-239 KNPKFFDILADN
+239 RNSKFFDILADN

-269 NKLNKLNLMEKMNK
+269 NKLKQVSEKMN
-283 GKCQQKY
+283 
-290 INENLFDDFD
+290 
-300 DILNDTDNN
+300 NN
-309 SEILG
+309 
-314 NQLLPVEKYLLDF
+314 Q
-327 FITHDNEDYQYEIYQ
+327 
-342 TYLIIKSKLSKNIGE
+342 
-357 FKTPDNDIIPIA
+357 
-369 VDDIFCIIKF
+369 
-379 DNTHKNIDYII
+379 
-390 FNKYDDDENDTVII
+390 
-404 KLPLFTLQIDLY
+404 
-416 EQFKVK
+416 
-422 IKSIYIST
+422 
-430 NRWHKTLTYGN
+430 
-441 ADIIA
+441 
-446 RKAYRGFIENRNIP
+446 
-460 ENAYE
+460 
-465 NIPSKILKIGIPKFL
+465 
-480 TASGEYIDKIYVT
+480 
-493 TLRFSNI
+493 
-500 TICFSFLNQLY
+500 
-511 IHTKDG
+511 
-517 MVVVDTMNGIKIKDK
+517 
-532 NFISHKKL
+532 
-540 IDDRILKE
+540 
-548 LFYTD
+548 
-553 MRWFTLHRLFFERL
+553 
-567 KDKNILKENINQNH
+567 
-581 LYKSLVESIAIS
+581 LYKSLIESIAIS
-593 VKKSIN
+593 IKKSIN
-599 EDKYDYGHHTPSSHL
+599 EDKYDYGHHAPSSHL

-650 VPNYPSKFEM
+650 VPNYPSKFEI

-716 IKEIYDNLKSILDR
+716 IKEIYNKLKSILDR

-778 AIDTFKLYNNMY
+778 AVDTFKLYYNMY

>member
-48 HYLIILDKD
+48 HYLIMLDKD
-57 SYEDYNKGE
+57 CYKDYNKGE

-80 CICLTFKF
+80 CIYLTFKF

-103 MYSTNKTRISDDD
+103 MYSTNKTRIVDDD
-116 FYAIK
+116 FYVIK
-121 FANILYDEYN
+121 FANILYDEYE
-131 IITDKIIYGYDDI
+131 IITDKIIYGYDNI
-144 TYNNVRDSFCV
+144 AYNNVRDSFCV
-155 IYNRRRVKSNN
+155 IYNKQRAHSNN
-166 DYTISDGFANNFPK
+166 DYPISDGFASNFPK

-257 GDDYAIIDKNKI
+257 GDDYAIIDKNTI
-269 NKLNKLNLMEKMNK
+269 NKLKQVSEKMN
-283 GKCQQKY
+283 
-290 INENLFDDFD
+290 
-300 DILNDTDNN
+300 NN
-309 SEILG
+309 
-314 NQLLPVEKYLLDF
+314 Q
-327 FITHDNEDYQYEIYQ
+327 
-342 TYLIIKSKLSKNIGE
+342 
-357 FKTPDNDIIPIA
+357 
-369 VDDIFCIIKF
+369 
-379 DNTHKNIDYII
+379 
-390 FNKYDDDENDTVII
+390 
-404 KLPLFTLQIDLY
+404 
-416 EQFKVK
+416 
-422 IKSIYIST
+422 
-430 NRWHKTLTYGN
+430 
-441 ADIIA
+441 
-446 RKAYRGFIENRNIP
+446 
-460 ENAYE
+460 
-465 NIPSKILKIGIPKFL
+465 
-480 TASGEYIDKIYVT
+480 
-493 TLRFSNI
+493 
-500 TICFSFLNQLY
+500 
-511 IHTKDG
+511 
-517 MVVVDTMNGIKIKDK
+517 
-532 NFISHKKL
+532 
-540 IDDRILKE
+540 
-548 LFYTD
+548 
-553 MRWFTLHRLFFERL
+553 
-567 KDKNILKENINQNH
+567 
-581 LYKSLVESIAIS
+581 LYKSLIESIAVS

-599 EDKYDYGHHTPSSHL
+599 EDKYDYGHHAPSSHL

-650 VPNYPSKFEM
+650 VPNYPSKFEI

-778 AIDTFKLYNNMY
+778 AVDTFKLYDNMY

>member
-48 HYLIILDKD
+48 HYLIMLDKD
-57 SYEDYNKGE
+57 CYNDYNKGE

-80 CICLTFKF
+80 CVYLTFKF
-88 NNNYTRIEYIQVYPY
+88 NNNYTKIEYIQVYPY
-103 MYSTNKTRISDDD
+103 IYSTNKTRIVDDD
-116 FYAIK
+116 FYVIK
-121 FANILYDEYN
+121 FANILYDEYD
-131 IITDKIIYGYDDI
+131 IIIDKIIYGYDNI
-144 TYNNVRDSFCV
+144 AYNNVRDSFCV
-155 IYNRRRVKSNN
+155 IYNKQRAHSNN
-166 DYTISDGFANNFPK
+166 DYPISDGFASNFPK

-230 NIPIYQLDK
+230 NIPIYQFDK
-239 KNPKFFDILADN
+239 RNPKFFDILADN

-257 GDDYAIIDKNKI
+257 GDDYAIIDKNTI
-269 NKLNKLNLMEKMNK
+269 NKLKQVSEKMN
-283 GKCQQKY
+283 
-290 INENLFDDFD
+290 
-300 DILNDTDNN
+300 NN
-309 SEILG
+309 
-314 NQLLPVEKYLLDF
+314 Q
-327 FITHDNEDYQYEIYQ
+327 
-342 TYLIIKSKLSKNIGE
+342 
-357 FKTPDNDIIPIA
+357 
-369 VDDIFCIIKF
+369 
-379 DNTHKNIDYII
+379 
-390 FNKYDDDENDTVII
+390 
-404 KLPLFTLQIDLY
+404 
-416 EQFKVK
+416 
-422 IKSIYIST
+422 
-430 NRWHKTLTYGN
+430 
-441 ADIIA
+441 
-446 RKAYRGFIENRNIP
+446 
-460 ENAYE
+460 
-465 NIPSKILKIGIPKFL
+465 
-480 TASGEYIDKIYVT
+480 
-493 TLRFSNI
+493 
-500 TICFSFLNQLY
+500 
-511 IHTKDG
+511 
-517 MVVVDTMNGIKIKDK
+517 
-532 NFISHKKL
+532 
-540 IDDRILKE
+540 
-548 LFYTD
+548 
-553 MRWFTLHRLFFERL
+553 
-567 KDKNILKENINQNH
+567 
-581 LYKSLVESIAIS
+581 LYKSLIESIAIS

-599 EDKYDYGHHTPSSHL
+599 EDKYDYGHHAPSSHL

-650 VPNYPSKFEM
+650 IPNYPSKFEI

-778 AIDTFKLYNNMY
+778 AVDTFKLYDNMY

>member
-48 HYLIILDKD
+48 HYLIMLDKD
-57 SYEDYNKGE
+57 CYKDYNKGE

-80 CICLTFKF
+80 CIYLTFKF

-116 FYAIK
+116 FYIIK

-155 IYNRRRVKSNN
+155 IYNRRRAKSNN
-166 DYTISDGFANNFPK
+166 DYTISDGFASNFPK

-257 GDDYAIIDKNKI
+257 GDDYAIIDKNTI
-269 NKLNKLNLMEKMNK
+269 NKLKQVSEKMN
-283 GKCQQKY
+283 
-290 INENLFDDFD
+290 
-300 DILNDTDNN
+300 NN
-309 SEILG
+309 
-314 NQLLPVEKYLLDF
+314 Q
-327 FITHDNEDYQYEIYQ
+327 
-342 TYLIIKSKLSKNIGE
+342 
-357 FKTPDNDIIPIA
+357 
-369 VDDIFCIIKF
+369 
-379 DNTHKNIDYII
+379 
-390 FNKYDDDENDTVII
+390 
-404 KLPLFTLQIDLY
+404 
-416 EQFKVK
+416 
-422 IKSIYIST
+422 
-430 NRWHKTLTYGN
+430 
-441 ADIIA
+441 
-446 RKAYRGFIENRNIP
+446 
-460 ENAYE
+460 
-465 NIPSKILKIGIPKFL
+465 
-480 TASGEYIDKIYVT
+480 
-493 TLRFSNI
+493 
-500 TICFSFLNQLY
+500 
-511 IHTKDG
+511 
-517 MVVVDTMNGIKIKDK
+517 
-532 NFISHKKL
+532 
-540 IDDRILKE
+540 
-548 LFYTD
+548 
-553 MRWFTLHRLFFERL
+553 
-567 KDKNILKENINQNH
+567 
-581 LYKSLVESIAIS
+581 LYKSLIESIAVS

-599 EDKYDYGHHTPSSHL
+599 EDKYDYGHHAPSSHL

-650 VPNYPSKFEM
+650 VPNYPSKFEI

-778 AIDTFKLYNNMY
+778 AVDTFKLYDNMY

>member
-11 DDNDILTSSILSN
+11 DDNNILTSSILSN
-24 DVKEIAHRFA
+24 DVKEIADRFA
-34 EEIDWMKVSYEIYD
+34 KEIDWMKVSYEIYD
-48 HYLIILDKD
+48 HYLIMLNKD
-57 SYEDYNKGE
+57 CYTDYNKGE

-80 CICLTFKF
+80 CVYLTFKF
-88 NNNYTRIEYIQVYPY
+88 NNNYTKIEYIQVYPY
-103 MYSTNKTRISDDD
+103 LYSTNKTHISDDD
-116 FYAIK
+116 FYVIK

-131 IITDKIIYGYDDI
+131 IITDKIIYGYDNI
-144 TYNNVRDSFCV
+144 AYNNVRDSFCV
-155 IYNRRRVKSNN
+155 VYNKQRAHSNN
-166 DYTISDGFANNFPK
+166 DYSISDGFASNFPK

-230 NIPIYQLDK
+230 NIPIYQFDK
-239 KNPKFFDILADN
+239 RNPKFFDILADN

-257 GDDYAIIDKNKI
+257 GDDYAIIDKNTI
-269 NKLNKLNLMEKMNK
+269 NKLKQVSEKMN
-283 GKCQQKY
+283 
-290 INENLFDDFD
+290 
-300 DILNDTDNN
+300 NN
-309 SEILG
+309 
-314 NQLLPVEKYLLDF
+314 Q
-327 FITHDNEDYQYEIYQ
+327 
-342 TYLIIKSKLSKNIGE
+342 
-357 FKTPDNDIIPIA
+357 
-369 VDDIFCIIKF
+369 
-379 DNTHKNIDYII
+379 
-390 FNKYDDDENDTVII
+390 
-404 KLPLFTLQIDLY
+404 
-416 EQFKVK
+416 
-422 IKSIYIST
+422 
-430 NRWHKTLTYGN
+430 
-441 ADIIA
+441 
-446 RKAYRGFIENRNIP
+446 
-460 ENAYE
+460 
-465 NIPSKILKIGIPKFL
+465 
-480 TASGEYIDKIYVT
+480 
-493 TLRFSNI
+493 
-500 TICFSFLNQLY
+500 
-511 IHTKDG
+511 
-517 MVVVDTMNGIKIKDK
+517 
-532 NFISHKKL
+532 
-540 IDDRILKE
+540 
-548 LFYTD
+548 
-553 MRWFTLHRLFFERL
+553 
-567 KDKNILKENINQNH
+567 
-581 LYKSLVESIAIS
+581 LYKSLIESIAVS

-599 EDKYDYGHHTPSSHL
+599 EDKYDYGHHAPSSHL

-650 VPNYPSKFEM
+650 VPNYPSKFEI

-716 IKEIYDNLKSILDR
+716 IKEIYNNLKSILDR

>member
-80 CICLTFKF
+80 CIYLTFKF

-155 IYNRRRVKSNN
+155 IYNKQRAYSNN
-166 DYTISDGFANNFPK
+166 DYTISDGFASNFPK

-230 NIPIYQLDK
+230 NIPIYQFDK
-239 KNPKFFDILADN
+239 RNPKFFDILADN

-257 GDDYAIIDKNKI
+257 GDDYAIIDKNTI
-269 NKLNKLNLMEKMNK
+269 NKLKQVSEKMN
-283 GKCQQKY
+283 
-290 INENLFDDFD
+290 
-300 DILNDTDNN
+300 NN
-309 SEILG
+309 
-314 NQLLPVEKYLLDF
+314 Q
-327 FITHDNEDYQYEIYQ
+327 
-342 TYLIIKSKLSKNIGE
+342 
-357 FKTPDNDIIPIA
+357 
-369 VDDIFCIIKF
+369 
-379 DNTHKNIDYII
+379 
-390 FNKYDDDENDTVII
+390 
-404 KLPLFTLQIDLY
+404 
-416 EQFKVK
+416 
-422 IKSIYIST
+422 
-430 NRWHKTLTYGN
+430 
-441 ADIIA
+441 
-446 RKAYRGFIENRNIP
+446 
-460 ENAYE
+460 
-465 NIPSKILKIGIPKFL
+465 
-480 TASGEYIDKIYVT
+480 
-493 TLRFSNI
+493 
-500 TICFSFLNQLY
+500 
-511 IHTKDG
+511 
-517 MVVVDTMNGIKIKDK
+517 
-532 NFISHKKL
+532 
-540 IDDRILKE
+540 
-548 LFYTD
+548 
-553 MRWFTLHRLFFERL
+553 
-567 KDKNILKENINQNH
+567 
-581 LYKSLVESIAIS
+581 LYKSLIESIAIS

-599 EDKYDYGHHTPSSHL
+599 EDKYDYGHHAPSSHL

-650 VPNYPSKFEM
+650 VPNYPSKFEI

-778 AIDTFKLYNNMY
+778 AVDTFKLYYNMY

>member
-48 HYLIILDKD
+48 HYLIMLDKD
-57 SYEDYNKGE
+57 CYKDYNKGE

-80 CICLTFKF
+80 CIYLTFKF

-166 DYTISDGFANNFPK
+166 DYTISDGFASNFPK

-257 GDDYAIIDKNKI
+257 GDDYAIIDKNTI
-269 NKLNKLNLMEKMNK
+269 NKLKQVSEKMN
-283 GKCQQKY
+283 
-290 INENLFDDFD
+290 
-300 DILNDTDNN
+300 NN
-309 SEILG
+309 
-314 NQLLPVEKYLLDF
+314 Q
-327 FITHDNEDYQYEIYQ
+327 
-342 TYLIIKSKLSKNIGE
+342 
-357 FKTPDNDIIPIA
+357 
-369 VDDIFCIIKF
+369 
-379 DNTHKNIDYII
+379 
-390 FNKYDDDENDTVII
+390 
-404 KLPLFTLQIDLY
+404 
-416 EQFKVK
+416 
-422 IKSIYIST
+422 
-430 NRWHKTLTYGN
+430 
-441 ADIIA
+441 
-446 RKAYRGFIENRNIP
+446 
-460 ENAYE
+460 
-465 NIPSKILKIGIPKFL
+465 
-480 TASGEYIDKIYVT
+480 
-493 TLRFSNI
+493 
-500 TICFSFLNQLY
+500 
-511 IHTKDG
+511 
-517 MVVVDTMNGIKIKDK
+517 
-532 NFISHKKL
+532 
-540 IDDRILKE
+540 
-548 LFYTD
+548 
-553 MRWFTLHRLFFERL
+553 
-567 KDKNILKENINQNH
+567 
-581 LYKSLVESIAIS
+581 LYKSLIESIAVS

-599 EDKYDYGHHTPSSHL
+599 EDKYDYGHHAPSSHL

-650 VPNYPSKFEM
+650 VPNYPSKFEI

-778 AIDTFKLYNNMY
+778 AVDTFKLYDNMY